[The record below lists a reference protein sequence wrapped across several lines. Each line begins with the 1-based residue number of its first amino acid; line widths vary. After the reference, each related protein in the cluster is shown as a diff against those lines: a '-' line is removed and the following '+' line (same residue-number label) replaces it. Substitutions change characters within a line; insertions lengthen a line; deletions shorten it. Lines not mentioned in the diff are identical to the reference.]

1 MLRRCRVMYETAQ
14 TGLSRGAGRIVARV
28 AAPRWLRRFVRRQ
41 EGATAVE
48 FGLVLLPFLSI
59 LLMTMET
66 ALVFFAQQTLETAVA
81 DSARLIMTGQA
92 QAAKFDAD
100 QFKATVCGKVVALF
114 DCSNGMFVDVQKFTS
129 FSSITNG
136 VTVDSSGKPVT
147 QYTPGANGDIVVVRL
162 IYKWPIS
169 TPLAQPYLADGSSG
183 TRMLVATA
191 AFRNE
196 PF

>member
-1 MLRRCRVMYETAQ
+1 MLRPRRVMFKAIQ
-14 TGLSRGAGRIVARV
+14 SGLSARV
-28 AAPRWLRRFVRRQ
+28 TAAARSAMPAWLRRFVRRQ
-41 EGATAVE
+41 EGATAIE

-92 QAAKFDAD
+92 QSASFDAD
-100 QFKATVCGKVVALF
+100 KFKTAVCGNIVALF
-114 DCSNGMFVDVQKFTS
+114 DCSNGMYVDVQKYSS
-129 FSSITNG
+129 FSSISSS
-136 VTVDSSGKPVT
+136 VTLDSSGKPVT
-147 QYTPGANGDIVVVRL
+147 QYTPGTNGDIVVVRL
-162 IYKWPIS
+162 IYKWPIVS
-169 TPLAQPYLADGSSG
+169 PLTQTYLADTSST

-196 PF
+196 PFN